1 MRKLIL
7 AAIVLMMIAVIGMGA
22 ENATCDEGYA
32 YWTGVEDGYRLGILF
47 MQGQTNETIANQYN
61 EQAEM
66 INGILDSLGY
76 NEDTRLGEFKKI
88 IENYELPPI
97 FR

>member
-7 AAIVLMMIAVIGMGA
+7 AAIVLMMITMIGMGA
-22 ENATCDEGYA
+22 ENNTCDEGYA
-32 YWTGVEDGYRLGILF
+32 YWVGVEDGYKLGIMF

-61 EQAEM
+61 EQAGM
-66 INGILDSLGY
+66 INSILDSTKY
-76 NEDTRLGEFKKI
+76 NENTRLGEFKKI

>member
-1 MRKLIL
+1 MKKLIL
-7 AAIVLMMIAVIGMGA
+7 AAIVLMMITATGVGA
-22 ENATCDEGYA
+22 EH
-32 YWTGVEDGYRLGILF
+32 YWKGVEDGYRLGILF

>member
-1 MRKLIL
+1 
-7 AAIVLMMIAVIGMGA
+7 
-22 ENATCDEGYA
+22 
-32 YWTGVEDGYRLGILF
+32 

>member
-1 MRKLIL
+1 MKKLIL
-7 AAIVLMMIAVIGMGA
+7 AAIVLMMITATGVGA
-22 ENATCDEGYA
+22 EH

-61 EQAEM
+61 AQAEM
-66 INGILDSLGY
+66 INGILSSLGY